1 MATRISPHHLAD
13 EYSEHWNDD
22 DKIEVFLDRI
32 MGWQL
37 RPAHDILEA
46 KIQNSEIAIL
56 SIIVS
61 YFEMIA
67 KYEDGFIGSGRSAF
81 YFRKGLLSVFPTIE
95 PESVTLLSSL
105 FQNLRCGLYHSALPS
120 ARVILG
126 SNPTGSIGFNEAHD
140 LLMVNVELLLNDMA
154 LHFEAIS
161 AKMRNLENKE
171 LRGNVIKRF
180 DAENKIF

>member
-1 MATRISPHHLAD
+1 MVTRISPHHLAD
-13 EYSEHWNDD
+13 EYSGHWNDD

-37 RPAHDILEA
+37 RPAHNILGA
-46 KIQNSEIAIL
+46 KIPDCEIAVL

-67 KYEDGFIGSGRSAF
+67 KYEDGFIGTGRSAF

-95 PESVTLLSSL
+95 PDSVTLLSSL
-105 FQNLRCGLYHSALPS
+105 YHNLRCGLYHSALPS

-140 LLMVNVELLLNDMA
+140 LLMVNVELLLNDIA

-161 AKMRNLENKE
+161 ARVRNPENRE
-171 LRGNVIKRF
+171 LRSNVIKRI